1 MIIWID
7 GTYGVGKT
15 TVAKQLKKKW
25 GSETELLEADEYINE
40 TIKRLLKKQKR
51 LIQRQI
57 LVEIY
62 HRII

>member
-40 TIKRLLKKQKR
+40 TIKKIVDEAIASDTMYNGSVVKTK
-51 LIQRQI
+51 I
-57 LVEIY
+57 
-62 HRII
+62 

>member
-25 GSETELLEADEYINE
+25 GSETELLEADEYIN
-40 TIKRLLKKQKR
+40 LS
-51 LIQRQI
+51 LIHI
-57 LVEIY
+57 
-62 HRII
+62 